1 MASAIVVGGSGR
13 MGRLV
18 CEELLARGFEVL
30 GSYDVDNVSELDDVA
45 PAADVA
51 VDFSA
56 PASLSHTLA
65 YARRTGAALVCGT
78 TGLSAGQLDDL
89 RALGEM
95 NRVVW
100 ASNYSLGVAVLR
112 RATAMVAEVLADWD
126 VEIVETH
133 HNQKVDAPSGTAKA
147 LLAAV
152 DPTGERPVA
161 SGREGL
167 VGARV
172 PGEIGVHAVR
182 GGTVAGTHEVHFFGT
197 DEELCLTHRAASRQI
212 FVVGAVTAARR
223 LLERPAGLYDFDTLM
238 FG

>member
-1 MASAIVVGGSGR
+1 

-18 CEELLARGFEVL
+18 REELLARGFDVV
-30 GSYDVDNVSELDDVA
+30 GSYDVDNIDELDAAA

-56 PASLSHTLA
+56 PASLPHTLA
-65 YARRTGAALVCGT
+65 YARRTGAAVVSGT
-78 TGLSAGQLDDL
+78 TGLSPQQLGEL
-89 RALGEM
+89 RALGEK
-95 NRVVW
+95 NRVIW
-100 ASNYSLGVAVLR
+100 ASNYSLGVAALR
-112 RATAMVAEVLADWD
+112 RATALVARTLAGWD

-152 DPTGERPVA
+152 DPTGERPVVG
-161 SGREGL
+161 GREGI

-172 PGEIGVHAVR
+172 PGEIGMHAVR
-182 GGTVAGTHEVHFFGT
+182 GGTVAGTHEVHFFGA
-197 DEELCLTHRAASRQI
+197 DEEVCLTHRATSRQI
-212 FVVGAVTAARR
+212 FVTGAVAAAVR
-223 LLERPAGLYDFDTLM
+223 LLAREPGFYDFDTLM

>member
-1 MASAIVVGGSGR
+1 MASAIVIGGAGR

-18 CEELLARGFEVL
+18 REALVARGFEVA
-30 GSYDVDNVSELDDVA
+30 GSYDVDNIDELDVSA

-56 PASLSHTLA
+56 PAALPHVIA
-65 YARRTGAALVCGT
+65 YARRTGAAVVSGV
-78 TGLSAGQLDDL
+78 TGYSGSQLDEL
-89 RALGEM
+89 RALGEK
-95 NRVVW
+95 NRVIW
-100 ASNYSLGVAVLR
+100 SSNYSLGVAALR
-112 RATAMVAEVLADWD
+112 RATRLVADALPGWD

-133 HNQKVDAPSGTAKA
+133 HNPKADAPSGTAKA

-152 DPTGERPVA
+152 DPTGERPVVG
-161 SGREGL
+161 GREGI

-172 PGEIGVHAVR
+172 PGEIGMHAVR

-197 DEELCLTHRAASRQI
+197 DEEVCLTHRATSRQI
-212 FVVGAVTAARR
+212 FVAGAVAAAER
-223 LLERPAGLYDFDTLM
+223 LLAREPGYYDFDTLV